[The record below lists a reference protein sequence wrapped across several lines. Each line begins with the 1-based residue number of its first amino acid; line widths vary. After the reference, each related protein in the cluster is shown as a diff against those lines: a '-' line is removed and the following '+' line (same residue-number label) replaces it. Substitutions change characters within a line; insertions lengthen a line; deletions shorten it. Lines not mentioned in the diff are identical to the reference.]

1 MTGNLR
7 HINKVM
13 EQENAKN
20 DINVKEENSLPLVH
34 KSCNYSNFTFAAWVS
49 GALVFAG
56 IMLYALLV

>member
-7 HINKVM
+7 HINNVM
-13 EQENAKN
+13 EKNNLKNEVSTEEKN
-20 DINVKEENSLPLVH
+20 DLPLVH
-34 KSCNYSNFTFAAWVS
+34 KSCKYSNFTFAAWVS

>member
-13 EQENAKN
+13 EQNQTKTEVRAEKQ
-20 DINVKEENSLPLVH
+20 NSLPLVH
-34 KSCNYSNFTFAAWVS
+34 KSCNYSSFTFAMWVS